1 MRSDPARLA
10 GALAVTVA
18 LLAAPGAVRPLAAQ
32 GGPGDGGGA
41 AAPAPGAGA
50 GGDGAA
56 AGGVLRV
63 VVRGFHSDAGR
74 ARCDLYRGPTGFPVE
89 RQHTVMRRAA
99 PIRNGH
105 ATCVFRGVPAGE
117 YAVAVI
123 HDEDDDAHF
132 DRDVFGRPQEGWGA
146 SRDAEPRPFG
156 PPRYDDAKLAFDG
169 TELRIAIRMRY

>member
-1 MRSDPARLA
+1 MPPGPSRPRLVSAAVLALAALA
-10 GALAVTVA
+10 GVE
-18 LLAAPGAVRPLAAQ
+18 PLAAQ
-32 GGPGDGGGA
+32 DAGGA
-41 AAPAPGAGA
+41 TSGDDDAPS
-50 GGDGAA
+50 
-56 AGGVLRV
+56 GVLRV
-63 VVRGFHSDAGR
+63 AVRGFHGDGGR

-89 RQHTVMRRAA
+89 RQHTFRRWAA
-99 PIRNGH
+99 PIRNGR

-156 PPRYDDAKLAFDG
+156 PPRYDDAKLDFDG
-169 TELRIAIRMRY
+169 TELRIAIRIRY